1 MRIIKKAISISL
13 IIIFSALLI
22 GWSKNNINKN
32 DIIEISSENLHPVL
46 YDKDGLKVAVEQC
59 EYSGNEKDD
68 AEIMLSIKNE
78 SEKTINIDL
87 INICIGDTN
96 ISSDFST
103 EKYIPGDNVS
113 ASYYF
118 PGEEINAANLNDF
131 KEIDCIICIS
141 IKDKELLNQKIV
153 IKRDA
158 FIEIN
163 SELEDS
169 DEEILSEDEEI
180 SSEIS
185 SVVFEAYNEA
195 ISIDDSELVKS
206 EYKTTYHGITIN
218 SDELEWLESGAIYRS
233 LAKKLEGFDMEISKN
248 AYDPNNEDSIFLICG
263 FKQATWDEMKPYVDK
278 ATLVVTR
285 ENTLYSVM
293 STFQNLD
300 CVIGDFDFNNNV
312 YNFEITD
319 LEKASNDLG
328 ISQKMLGYTLAML
341 DEYSPTI
348 EFGNN
353 SCKCIWF

>member
-1 MRIIKKAISISL
+1 MKKAINISF
-13 IIIFSALLI
+13 IIIFSTLLI
-22 GWSKNNINKN
+22 GCSKNNINKN
-32 DIIEISSENLHPVL
+32 DIIEISSKNLHPVL
-46 YDKDGLKVAVEQC
+46 YDEDGLKVAVEQC

-96 ISSDFST
+96 ISSDFNT

-169 DEEILSEDEEI
+169 DEEILREDEEI
-180 SSEIS
+180 SSENS
-185 SVVFEAYNEA
+185 SIVFDAYNEA
-195 ISIDDSELVKS
+195 ININDSELVKS
-206 EYKTTYHGITIN
+206 EYKTTYHDITIN

-233 LAKKLEGFDMEISKN
+233 LAKKLEGFDMDISKN
-248 AYDPNNEDSIFLICG
+248 AYNPNSEDSIFLICG
-263 FKQATWDEMKPYVDK
+263 HKQATWDEMKPYVDK
-278 ATLVVTR
+278 AMLVVTK
-285 ENTLYSVM
+285 ENTLHSVM
-293 STFQNLD
+293 IAFQNLD
-300 CVIGDFDFNNNV
+300 CVIGDFDFDNNV